1 MIKNNPFYLIFH
13 GVGFLLA
20 TFIIMTP
27 TVYAEEQ
34 SATGKGTIEIISGLP
49 TGPVDPENPE
59 MPVDPGPGPVTTGPL
74 RINYVSSLSFG
85 NNKIQKENRQFFA
98 NAQLFHDGTTPRGSY
113 IQITDERSGKQ
124 GWTLQVRQE
133 YQFKN
138 PVIQEAAEQ
147 ELKGAVLSFDHG
159 WANSA
164 YPLENPPN
172 VVKDIIE
179 ITELATTQNVA
190 IASENSGKGQ
200 WTIEFG
206 ASETN
211 KNERNNTLFPKK
223 QPSGEAVLDPTFEN
237 QPVFENKAIFL
248 SVPERTVIKPV
259 QYQTELT
266 WLLAAL
272 PN

>member
-1 MIKNNPFYLIFH
+1 MISN
-13 GVGFLLA
+13 
-20 TFIIMTP
+20 
-27 TVYAEEQ
+27 
-34 SATGKGTIEIISGLP
+34 LP

-59 MPVDPGPGPVTTGPL
+59 NPVNPGPGPSTIGPL
-74 RINYVSSLSFG
+74 RIDFVSTLNFG
-85 NNKIQKENRQFFA
+85 NNKIQEKDRQFFA

-113 IQITDERSGKQ
+113 VQITDERSGKQ

-138 PVIQEAAEQ
+138 PVIQETEAQ
-147 ELKGAVLSFDHG
+147 ELRGATLSFDHG

-164 YPLENPPN
+164 YPLETPPN
-172 VVKDIIE
+172 VVKDTIE

-190 IASENSGKGQ
+190 VASENSGKGQ

-206 ASETN
+206 ASKTN
-211 KNERNNTLFPKK
+211 TNDRDNTLFLK
-223 QPSGEAVLDPTFEN
+223 QKPSGEAVLDQAFEN

-248 SVPERTVIKPV
+248 SIPEGTVIKPV